1 MARHCAA
8 GVLLLTLCVLAAD
21 AMAAFIVRVG
31 DTVYVD
37 GTKYD
42 WEEWKKIRDTYQPAA
57 VTATVPGKEA
67 LAATCVTTIYYDEFP
82 SDDERFQCSSGLG
95 ALTREEILR
104 GGWRVDL
111 IEKIPPPAG
120 NPLQSVRGLP
130 LSLYKLVISRSGVT
144 RVAPPAVPP
153 AAPAGAVR
161 VQRTNDLH
169 CMQDCLG
176 ASGTREFCEDRC
188 TH

>member
-1 MARHCAA
+1 MARHFAA
-8 GVLLLTLCVLAAD
+8 GVLLLTLCLLAAD

-31 DTVYVD
+31 DVVYVD

-42 WEEWKKIRDTYQPAA
+42 WEEWKKVRDAYQPAA
-57 VTATVPGKEA
+57 TAAVPGKEV
-67 LAATCVTTIYYDEFP
+67 LAATCVTAIYYDEFP

-104 GGWRVDL
+104 GGWKVDL

-120 NPLQSVRGLP
+120 NPSQSVRGLP
-130 LSLYKLVISRSGVT
+130 LSLYKLVISRSGAARAV
-144 RVAPPAVPP
+144 PPAVPYT
-153 AAPAGAVR
+153 APAGAVR
-161 VQRTNDLH
+161 VQSTNDLH

-176 ASGTREFCEDRC
+176 TGGVRAFCEDRC
-188 TH
+188 TN

>member
-1 MARHCAA
+1 MARYAA
-8 GVLLLTLCVLAAD
+8 RVLLLTLCVIAAD

-31 DTVYVD
+31 DVVYVD

-42 WEEWKKIRDTYQPAA
+42 WQEWKKIRDAVQPAA
-57 VTATVPGKEA
+57 ATAAVPGKEV
-67 LAATCVTTIYYDEFP
+67 LAATCVTAIYYDEFP

-104 GGWRVDL
+104 GGWKVDL
-111 IEKIPPPAG
+111 IEKIPPPTG
-120 NPLQSVRGLP
+120 NPSQSVRGLP
-130 LSLYKLVISRSGVT
+130 LSLYKLVISRSGAA
-144 RVAPPAVPP
+144 RAAPPAVPYT
-153 AAPAGAVR
+153 APASAVR

-188 TH
+188 TN